1 MLVRDADTQEL
12 MDDATTPPKDMDEV
26 LANLRT
32 INALLGWTRYTV
44 RQVSRHVRAQGLR
57 SFSLLDIA
65 SGSADMPL
73 AIARWARRQGIAARF
88 VVTDV
93 SPVIVSLER
102 EQAAGAPEVTVERQN
117 ALALPYPDASFDF
130 ALCTLA
136 LHHFPPDAA
145 VQVLRN
151 MGRVARRVL
160 VFDLE
165 RSLLAYLGALAL
177 TRGLLMHPITRHD
190 GPVSV
195 RRAYS
200 EPELREMAA
209 RAGLRDVKTRVHF
222 PFRLALDAP
231 GGLSI
236 NGTDAP

>member
-1 MLVRDADTQEL
+1 
-12 MDDATTPPKDMDEV
+12 MDDATTPRQDMDAV
-26 LANLRT
+26 LGNLRT
-32 INALLGWTRYTV
+32 INAVLGWTRYTV
-44 RQVSRHVRAQGLR
+44 QQVSRHVRAQGLR

-73 AIARWARRQGIAARF
+73 AIARWARRQGITARL
-88 VVTDV
+88 VATDV

-102 EQAAGAPEVTVERQN
+102 EQAADVPEVTVERQD

-145 VQVLRN
+145 VRLLRS

-165 RSLLAYLGALAL
+165 RSRLAYVGALAL
-177 TRGLLMHPITRHD
+177 THGLLMHPITRHD

-195 RRAYS
+195 RRAYR
-200 EPELREMAA
+200 EPELHEMAV
-209 RAGLRDVKTRVHF
+209 RAGLRGAETRVHF
-222 PFRLALDAP
+222 PFRLTLDAP
-231 GGLSI
+231 GGLSS
-236 NGTDAP
+236 NGTDAA

>member
-12 MDDATTPPKDMDEV
+12 MDDATTPRKDMDEV

-44 RQVSRHVRAQGLR
+44 QQVSRHVRAQGLR

-88 VVTDV
+88 VATDV

-102 EQAAGAPEVTVERQN
+102 EQAAGVPEITVERQN

-145 VQVLRN
+145 VQVLRS

-165 RSLLAYLGALAL
+165 RSRLAYLGALAL

-195 RRAYS
+195 RRAYR
-200 EPELREMAA
+200 EPELHEMAV
-209 RAGLRDVKTRVHF
+209 RAGLRDVKTGVHF
-222 PFRLALDAP
+222 PFRLTLDAP
-231 GGLSI
+231 GGLSS
-236 NGTDAP
+236 NGTDAA

>member
-1 MLVRDADTQEL
+1 MIRDADVQEL
-12 MDDATTPPKDMDEV
+12 MDDATTPRKDMDAV
-26 LANLRT
+26 LGNLRT
-32 INALLGWTRYTV
+32 INSVLGWTHYTV
-44 RQVSRHVRAQGLR
+44 HEVSRHVRAQGLH

-73 AIARWARRQGIAARF
+73 AIARWARKQDIEVRIVA
-88 VVTDV
+88 VDV
-93 SPVIVSLER
+93 SPVIVSLAR
-102 EQAAGAPEVTVERQN
+102 EQAADVSEITVERQDAR
-117 ALALPYPDASFDF
+117 ALSYRDASFDF

-145 VQVLRN
+145 IKLLRS

-165 RSLLAYLGALAL
+165 RSRLAYLGALAL

-195 RRAYS
+195 RRAYT
-200 EPELREMAA
+200 EPEIRELAE
-209 RAGLRDVKTRVHF
+209 RAGLRDVETRVRF
-222 PFRLALDAP
+222 PFRLTLDAP
-231 GGLSI
+231 GGLSL
-236 NGTDAP
+236 NSTDAS